1 MINQT
6 NKKTHS
12 NWIFFHGFNLLV
24 GLVFFLYVFYKSIA
38 LIGNE
43 PLYSFKFFI
52 LLLSGYISFKM
63 IGIIIAVQIFW
74 IVKFLGAGGI
84 FNSNAYSN
92 QNFPVQ
98 TKAKSSS
105 DSL

>member
-6 NKKTHS
+6 NKKTHF

-24 GLVFFLYVFYKSIA
+24 GFVFFLYVFFKSIA

-43 PLYSFKFFI
+43 PLYTFKFFV
-52 LLLSGYISFKM
+52 LLLIGYISFKM

-74 IVKFLGAGGI
+74 VVKLFGSSGI
-84 FNSNAYSN
+84 LNSSTFTE
-92 QNFPVQ
+92 QK
-98 TKAKSSS
+98 TSAKSR
-105 DSL
+105 